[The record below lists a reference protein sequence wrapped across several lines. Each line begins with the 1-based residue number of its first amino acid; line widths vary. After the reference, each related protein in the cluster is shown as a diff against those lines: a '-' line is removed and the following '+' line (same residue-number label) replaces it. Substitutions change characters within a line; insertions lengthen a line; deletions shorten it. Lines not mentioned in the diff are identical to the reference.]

1 MSLQKGEEMAQ
12 ILEDVTQLSQDIGPR
27 PAGTEEEQQAAL
39 YIADQFNSGAGM
51 KADVEDFK
59 CVPDYELVHM
69 VLFGVALL
77 AALVAFLLDV
87 AAVPAIIVG
96 LVATVL
102 FVLELIDR
110 PVVSRFFERGIS
122 QNVIARYVPPA
133 AEGAS
138 SARRRKVILVAH
150 YDSGRTMPEMVG
162 PVVKFLPLFLKLS
175 YAAMVLTPILLLIKH
190 FAFAHSAGV
199 LALVFNVLI
208 IIGMVLILLS
218 LGRAVLHRTQP
229 YNDAANCNAAGVSVL
244 MEVARRVAA
253 GRVSEEE
260 IAAREAVI
268 HGEEAALEAGLVP
281 EGARL
286 TYEAAQK
293 KGPEAAPQSEEA
305 RLASAKAAIAAL
317 TGKPVEGAAEVSSI
331 SENLVQVEPD
341 LPVATDELRHEQ
353 NMEIMNA
360 FTGGTA
366 AASDHAESAEPSDES
381 VDAESV
387 QAEEESAG
395 AEDAAGGTKS
405 ESGIA
410 GAGAKAAVA
419 GAAAAAGAAVA
430 GAAVAATAAAKEDIP
445 EDANVPDWYRKARQ
459 HAKREPENKTNN
471 ANAYRSRFAA
481 TLDATE
487 EKLHEQDI
495 EREEEARKETEAE
508 RQRQMIAE
516 AAKAKDEAAR
526 RAEQERAAEEEA
538 ARQVEQLRAA
548 QEQKARE
555 EEARAEEARR
565 AEQKRI
571 EREQAE
577 RARAAQEEAARRAE
591 EARRVEAARQEE
603 ARRAAE
609 QRAAEER
616 VKQAQETAREDVSH
630 ETPLPGA
637 TVAMQPVMIDREELA
652 REAKAARQNVS
663 RETVEPVCTE
673 EQRAPESIETSEEP
687 VAADVPEA
695 TSAMAPID
703 VSDLVA
709 EMKGMKQDEPKAP
722 AFITGEEESIFLPED
737 EAEEQA
743 EVAQR
748 AKVSYREPKP
758 EPTPEETAAQRL
770 VDPNAPFIP
779 VIAEEDSAA
788 AAKRAIKHEPLIAET
803 TQKITLPE
811 LSEESEELPPIVEST
826 KQRAPLADVTENKA
840 KKAARSLLSTVLPE
854 IGAKA
859 KEATGAI
866 NLAAKKHLTDLP
878 SLSGELRGMSA
889 EQAIEEEPAVT
900 TEETPVEQ
908 APASQTG
915 SLSTAGATGS
925 FTAVGNDLVADADL
939 DDMYVQDADDSE
951 YAENFTETGAFAGP
965 GYVEMPKSRM
975 QKLFG
980 KFGFGRKK
988 KHEDELSAH
997 EWLDVSDDFEARS
1010 VGQQRGGWESFQ
1022 EGVDDEYYDEF
1033 SASGNVA
1040 SDSRYM
1046 AGDDAYP
1053 ADDTPL
1059 PANSPLRRG
1068 ATFQDASLDGA
1079 FEEDVDD
1086 AFADGTKR
1094 WNGGA
1099 VSSDRASG
1107 EETLEKQPAE
1117 AEDSAE
1123 QEELLG
1129 EELKQIYQF
1138 RNPDIDAEVWFVAL
1152 GAELSGNKGM
1162 KQFLADHA
1170 SELKRAVV
1178 INLEGLGAGNL
1189 TYLQKEGVLKKRNAS
1204 SRTKRSLRKASQ
1216 ATGVSCAT
1224 SEIHWKES
1232 AASVAMSHRLQGM
1245 TLVGMEHGKP
1255 AYYGDALDTADEVS
1269 EETLQ
1274 QNADFV
1280 LAMLK
1285 NI

>member
-1 MSLQKGEEMAQ
+1 MAQ

-39 YIADQFNSGAGM
+39 YIADQFNKGAGM
-51 KADVEDFK
+51 EADVEDFK
-59 CVPDYELVHM
+59 CVPDYEMVRI

-77 AALVAFLLDV
+77 AALVAFLFDV
-87 AAVPAIIVG
+87 AAIPAVIIG
-96 LVATVL
+96 LVAAVL
-102 FVLELIDR
+102 FALEFIDR
-110 PVVSRFFERGIS
+110 PVMSRFFERGIS
-122 QNVIARYVPPA
+122 QNVIARYVPPE

-162 PVVKFLPLFLKLS
+162 PVVKLLPLFQKLS
-175 YAAMVLTPILLLIKH
+175 TAAVVLVPILLLIKH

-199 LALVFNVLI
+199 LALLFNVLI
-208 IIGMVLILLS
+208 IVGMVLIVLA
-218 LGRAVLHRTQP
+218 LGRTVLHRTQP

-268 HGEEAALEAGLVP
+268 HGEEAAREAGLVP

-286 TYEAAQK
+286 TYEASQK
-293 KGPEAAPQSEEA
+293 KGPDTAPQSEEA

-331 SENLVQVEPD
+331 SENLVQVEPEF
-341 LPVATDELRHEQ
+341 PEATDELRHEQ

-366 AASDHAESAEPSDES
+366 SSSSGEKSDEMP
-381 VDAESV
+381 DENK
-387 QAEEESAG
+387 EEKEAH
-395 AEDAAGGTKS
+395 DAAGVVDAT
-405 ESGIA
+405 
-410 GAGAKAAVA
+410 KAAA
-419 GAAAAAGAAVA
+419 DPQAMPERADAQNNTAVTTP
-430 GAAVAATAAAKEDIP
+430 AATARAATAEGAPSAARPQASD
-445 EDANVPDWYRKARQ
+445 DANVPDWYRKARQ
-459 HAKREPENKTNN
+459 HAKREPESEKNN
-471 ANAYRSRFAA
+471 TPYRSRFAA
-481 TLDATE
+481 ALDATE
-487 EKLHEQDI
+487 ERLHEQDL
-495 EREEEARKETEAE
+495 EREEEARKEAEAE

-516 AAKAKDEAAR
+516 AAQAKAESAR
-526 RAEQERAAEEEA
+526 RAEQERVAEEEA

-565 AEQKRI
+565 AEQERRAQERA
-571 EREQAE
+571 ERE
-577 RARAAQEEAARRAE
+577 RAQMEAARRAE
-591 EARRVEAARQEE
+591 EERRAREEAKRAERDRQEE

-609 QRAAEER
+609 QRAAEEHSERAQASER
-616 VKQAQETAREDVSH
+616 VS
-630 ETPLPGA
+630 
-637 TVAMQPVMIDREELA
+637 
-652 REAKAARQNVS
+652 VS
-663 RETVEPVCTE
+663 RETPEFGRVKE
-673 EQRAPESIETSEEP
+673 EQTTEATEVREQP
-687 VAADVPEA
+687 VAADAPGA
-695 TSAMAPID
+695 TTAMAPID
-703 VSDLVA
+703 VSDLLA
-709 EMKGMKQDEPKAP
+709 EMKGMQQDEPKVP
-722 AFITGEEESIFLPED
+722 TFIAGEEESVFLPED

-743 EVAQR
+743 EEAKR
-748 AKVSYREPKP
+748 AEVSYREAKP
-758 EPTPEETAAQRL
+758 APASEPTPEETAAQRL

-788 AAKRAIKHEPLIAET
+788 AAKRAINHEPLMPEATQRIA
-803 TQKITLPE
+803 LPE
-811 LSEESEELPPIVEST
+811 LPEKDETLPPIVEST

-840 KKAARSLLSTVLPE
+840 KRAARSLLSTVLPE

-866 NLAAKKHLTDLP
+866 NLAAKKHLADLP
-878 SLSGELRGMSA
+878 SLSGELRGTTA
-889 EQAIEEEPAVT
+889 DQELEEKSTIP
-900 TEETPVEQ
+900 TEETAAARTPV
-908 APASQTG
+908 SQTG

-925 FTAVGNDLVADADL
+925 FTAVSNDLVVDADM
-939 DDMYVQDADDSE
+939 DDLYVQDADDSE

-965 GYVEMPKSRM
+965 GYVDMPKSRM

-980 KFGFGRKK
+980 KFGLGRKK
-988 KHEDELSAH
+988 KHEEELSAH
-997 EWLDVSDDFEARS
+997 EWLDVSDDFDARS
-1010 VGQQRGGWESFQ
+1010 VGKQRGGWESFQ
-1022 EGVDDEYYDEF
+1022 EGADGAYYDEF
-1033 SASGNVA
+1033 SASNNAA
-1040 SDSRYM
+1040 SGDSRYVP
-1046 AGDDAYP
+1046 ADDAYP
-1053 ADDTPL
+1053 ADSAPL
-1059 PANSPLRRG
+1059 PASSPLRRG
-1068 ATFQDASLDGA
+1068 ATFQDASLEDVYA
-1079 FEEDVDD
+1079 EDVDD
-1086 AFADGTKR
+1086 EYADDTKR

-1099 VSSDRASG
+1099 VSSDRANG
-1107 EETLEKQPAE
+1107 EDAPVEQSADAHE
-1117 AEDSAE
+1117 AVSSDEAVS
-1123 QEELLG
+1123 

-1138 RNPDIDAEVWFVAL
+1138 RNPDIDTEVWFVAL

-1178 INLEGLGAGNL
+1178 INLEGLGAGDL
-1189 TYLQKEGVLKKRNAS
+1189 TFLQKEGVLKKYNAS

-1255 AYYGDALDTADEVS
+1255 AHYGDALDTVDEVS
-1269 EETLQ
+1269 EERLQ
-1274 QNADFV
+1274 QSADFV

>member
-1 MSLQKGEEMAQ
+1 MAQ

-39 YIADQFNSGAGM
+39 YIADRFNKGAGM
-51 KADVEDFK
+51 EADVEDFK
-59 CVPDYELVHM
+59 CVPDYEMVRI

-77 AALVAFLLDV
+77 AALVAFLFDV
-87 AAVPAIIVG
+87 AAIPAVIIG
-96 LVATVL
+96 LVAAVL
-102 FVLELIDR
+102 FALELIDR

-122 QNVIARYVPPA
+122 QNVIARYVPPE

-150 YDSGRTMPEMVG
+150 YDSGRAMPEMVG
-162 PVVKFLPLFLKLS
+162 PVVKLLLLFQKLS
-175 YAAMVLTPILLLIKH
+175 TAAVVLVPILLLIKH

-199 LALVFNVLI
+199 LALLFNVLI
-208 IIGMVLILLS
+208 IVGMVLIVLA
-218 LGRAVLHRTQP
+218 LGRTVLHRTQP

-244 MEVARRVAA
+244 MEIARRVAA

-268 HGEEAALEAGLVP
+268 HGEEAAREAGLVP

-286 TYEAAQK
+286 TYEASQK
-293 KGPEAAPQSEEA
+293 KGPDAAPQSEEA

-331 SENLVQVEPD
+331 SENLVQVEPE
-341 LPVATDELRHEQ
+341 LPEATDELRHEQ

-366 AASDHAESAEPSDES
+366 SSSSGEQSGEMPDENK
-381 VDAESV
+381 
-387 QAEEESAG
+387 EEKEAH
-395 AEDAAGGTKS
+395 DAAGVVDAT
-405 ESGIA
+405 
-410 GAGAKAAVA
+410 KAAA
-419 GAAAAAGAAVA
+419 EPQAMPERADAQNNTAVTTP
-430 GAAVAATAAAKEDIP
+430 AATARAATTEGAPSAARPQASD
-445 EDANVPDWYRKARQ
+445 DANVPDWYRKARQ
-459 HAKREPENKTNN
+459 HAKREPESEKSNTP
-471 ANAYRSRFAA
+471 YRSRFAA
-481 TLDATE
+481 ALDATE
-487 EKLHEQDI
+487 ERLHEQDL
-495 EREEEARKETEAE
+495 EREEEARKEADAE

-516 AAKAKDEAAR
+516 AAQAKAESAR
-526 RAEQERAAEEEA
+526 RAEQERVAEEEA

-565 AEQKRI
+565 AEQERRAQERA
-571 EREQAE
+571 ERE
-577 RARAAQEEAARRAE
+577 RAQMEAARRAE
-591 EARRVEAARQEE
+591 EERRAREEAERAERDRQEE

-609 QRAAEER
+609 QRAAEEHSEREQASER
-616 VKQAQETAREDVSH
+616 VSVSR

-637 TVAMQPVMIDREELA
+637 TVAMQPVVIDRNELA
-652 REAKAARQNVS
+652 REAKTAHKDVS
-663 RETVEPVCTE
+663 RETPEFGRVKE
-673 EQRAPESIETSEEP
+673 EQTTEATEVREQP
-687 VAADVPEA
+687 VAADAPGA
-695 TSAMAPID
+695 TTAMAPID
-703 VSDLVA
+703 VSDLLA
-709 EMKGMKQDEPKAP
+709 EMKGMQQDEPKVP
-722 AFITGEEESIFLPED
+722 TFIAGEEESVFLPED

-743 EVAQR
+743 EEAKR
-748 AKVSYREPKP
+748 AEVSYREAKP
-758 EPTPEETAAQRL
+758 APASEPTPEETAAQRL

-788 AAKRAIKHEPLIAET
+788 AAKRAINHEPLMPEATQRIA
-803 TQKITLPE
+803 LPE
-811 LSEESEELPPIVEST
+811 LPEKDETLPPIVEST

-866 NLAAKKHLTDLP
+866 NLAAKKHLADLP
-878 SLSGELRGMSA
+878 SLSGELRGTTA
-889 EQAIEEEPAVT
+889 DQELEEKSTIP
-900 TEETPVEQ
+900 TEETAAARTPV
-908 APASQTG
+908 SQTG

-925 FTAVGNDLVADADL
+925 FTAVSNDLVVDADM
-939 DDMYVQDADDSE
+939 DDLYVQDADDSE

-965 GYVEMPKSRM
+965 GYVDMPKSRM

-980 KFGFGRKK
+980 KFGLGRKK
-988 KHEDELSAH
+988 KHEEELSAH
-997 EWLDVSDDFEARS
+997 EWLDVSDDFDARS
-1010 VGQQRGGWESFQ
+1010 VGKQRGGWESFQ
-1022 EGVDDEYYDEF
+1022 EGADGAYYDEF
-1033 SASGNVA
+1033 SASNNAA
-1040 SDSRYM
+1040 SGDSRYVP
-1046 AGDDAYP
+1046 ADDAYP
-1053 ADDTPL
+1053 ADSAPL
-1059 PANSPLRRG
+1059 PASSPLRRG
-1068 ATFQDASLDGA
+1068 ATFQDASLEDA
-1079 FEEDVDD
+1079 YAEDVDD
-1086 AFADGTKR
+1086 EYADDTKR

-1099 VSSDRASG
+1099 VSSDRANG
-1107 EETLEKQPAE
+1107 EDAPVEQSANAHE
-1117 AEDSAE
+1117 AVSSDEAVS
-1123 QEELLG
+1123 

-1138 RNPDIDAEVWFVAL
+1138 RNPDIDTEVWFVAL

-1178 INLEGLGAGNL
+1178 INLEGLGAGDL
-1189 TYLQKEGVLKKRNAS
+1189 TFLQKEGVLKKYNAS

-1255 AYYGDALDTADEVS
+1255 AHYGDALDTVDEVS
-1269 EETLQ
+1269 EERLQ
-1274 QNADFV
+1274 QSADFV

>member
-1 MSLQKGEEMAQ
+1 MAQ

-39 YIADQFNSGAGM
+39 YIADQFNKGAGM
-51 KADVEDFK
+51 EADVEDFK
-59 CVPDYELVHM
+59 CVPDYEMVHI

-77 AALVAFLLDV
+77 AALVAFLFDV
-87 AAVPAIIVG
+87 AAIPAVIIG
-96 LVATVL
+96 LVAAVL

-122 QNVIARYVPPA
+122 QNVIARYVPPE

-162 PVVKFLPLFLKLS
+162 PVVKLLPLFQKLS
-175 YAAMVLTPILLLIKH
+175 TAAVVLVPILLLIKH

-199 LALVFNVLI
+199 LALLFNVLI
-208 IIGMVLILLS
+208 IVGMVLIVLA
-218 LGRAVLHRTQP
+218 LGRTVLHRTQP

-268 HGEEAALEAGLVP
+268 HGEEAAREAGLVP

-286 TYEAAQK
+286 TYEASQK
-293 KGPEAAPQSEEA
+293 KGPDAAPQSEEA

-331 SENLVQVEPD
+331 SENLVQVEPE
-341 LPVATDELRHEQ
+341 LPEATDELRHEQ

-366 AASDHAESAEPSDES
+366 SSSSGEQSGEMPDENK
-381 VDAESV
+381 
-387 QAEEESAG
+387 EEKEAH
-395 AEDAAGGTKS
+395 DAAGVVDATKAAA
-405 ESGIA
+405 EPQAMPERA
-410 GAGAKAAVA
+410 GAQNNTV
-419 GAAAAAGAAVA
+419 VTTP
-430 GAAVAATAAAKEDIP
+430 AATARAATAEGAPSVARPRASD
-445 EDANVPDWYRKARQ
+445 DANVPDWYRKARQ
-459 HAKREPENKTNN
+459 HAKREPESEKNN
-471 ANAYRSRFAA
+471 TPYRSRFAA
-481 TLDATE
+481 ALDATE
-487 EKLHEQDI
+487 ERLHEQDL
-495 EREEEARKETEAE
+495 EREEEARKEAEAE

-516 AAKAKDEAAR
+516 AAQAKAESAR
-526 RAEQERAAEEEA
+526 RAEQERVA
-538 ARQVEQLRAA
+538 
-548 QEQKARE
+548 E

-565 AEQKRI
+565 AEQERRAQERA
-571 EREQAE
+571 ERERAQMEAARHAEEERRAREEAE
-577 RARAAQEEAARRAE
+577 RAERD
-591 EARRVEAARQEE
+591 RQEE
-603 ARRAAE
+603 VRRAAE
-609 QRAAEER
+609 QRAAEEHSERAQASER
-616 VKQAQETAREDVSH
+616 VSVSR

-637 TVAMQPVMIDREELA
+637 TAAMQPVVIDRNELA
-652 REAKAARQNVS
+652 REAKTAREDVS
-663 RETVEPVCTE
+663 RETPELGRVKE
-673 EQRAPESIETSEEP
+673 EQTTEATEVHKQP
-687 VAADVPEA
+687 VAADAPGA
-695 TSAMAPID
+695 TTAMAPID
-703 VSDLVA
+703 VSDLLA
-709 EMKGMKQDEPKAP
+709 EMKGMQQDEPKVP
-722 AFITGEEESIFLPED
+722 TFIAGEEESVFLPED

-743 EVAQR
+743 EEAKR
-748 AKVSYREPKP
+748 AEVSYREAKP
-758 EPTPEETAAQRL
+758 EPASEPTPEETAAQRL

-788 AAKRAIKHEPLIAET
+788 VAKRAINHEPLMPEATQRIA
-803 TQKITLPE
+803 LPE
-811 LSEESEELPPIVEST
+811 LPEKDETLPPIVEST

-840 KKAARSLLSTVLPE
+840 KKAARSLMSTVLPE

-866 NLAAKKHLTDLP
+866 NLAAKKHLADLP
-878 SLSGELRGMSA
+878 SLSGELRGTTADQEPEEKSA
-889 EQAIEEEPAVT
+889 IP
-900 TEETPVEQ
+900 TEETAAARTPV
-908 APASQTG
+908 SQTG
-915 SLSTAGATGS
+915 SFSTAGATGS
-925 FTAVGNDLVADADL
+925 FTAVSNDLVVDADMDNL
-939 DDMYVQDADDSE
+939 YVQDADDSE

-965 GYVEMPKSRM
+965 GYVDMPKSRM

-980 KFGFGRKK
+980 KFGFGHKK
-988 KHEDELSAH
+988 KHEEELSAH
-997 EWLDVSDDFEARS
+997 EWLDVSDDFDARS
-1010 VGQQRGGWESFQ
+1010 VGKQRGGWESFQ
-1022 EGVDDEYYDEF
+1022 EGADGTYYDEF
-1033 SASGNVA
+1033 SASNNAA
-1040 SDSRYM
+1040 SGDSRYVP
-1046 AGDDAYP
+1046 ADDAYP
-1053 ADDTPL
+1053 ADSAPL
-1059 PANSPLRRG
+1059 PASSPLRRG
-1068 ATFQDASLDGA
+1068 AAFQDASLEDA
-1079 FEEDVDD
+1079 YAEDVDD
-1086 AFADGTKR
+1086 EYADDTKR

-1099 VSSDRASG
+1099 VSSDRANG
-1107 EETLEKQPAE
+1107 EDAPVEQSAVAHE
-1117 AEDSAE
+1117 AVSSDEAVS
-1123 QEELLG
+1123 

-1138 RNPDIDAEVWFVAL
+1138 RNPDIDTEVWFVAL
-1152 GAELSGNKGM
+1152 GAELSGNRGM

-1178 INLEGLGAGNL
+1178 INLEGLGAGDL
-1189 TYLQKEGVLKKRNAS
+1189 TFLQKEGVLKKYNAS

-1255 AYYGDALDTADEVS
+1255 AHYGDALDTVDEVS
-1269 EETLQ
+1269 EERLQ
-1274 QNADFV
+1274 QSADFV

>member
-1 MSLQKGEEMAQ
+1 MAQ

-39 YIADQFNSGAGM
+39 YIADQFNKGAGM
-51 KADVEDFK
+51 EADVEDFK
-59 CVPDYELVHM
+59 CVPDYEMVRI

-77 AALVAFLLDV
+77 AALVAFLFDV
-87 AAVPAIIVG
+87 AAIPAVIIG
-96 LVATVL
+96 LVAAVL

-122 QNVIARYVPPA
+122 QNVIARYVPPE

-162 PVVKFLPLFLKLS
+162 PVVKLLPLFQKLS
-175 YAAMVLTPILLLIKH
+175 TAAVVLVPILLLIKH

-199 LALVFNVLI
+199 LALLFNVLVI
-208 IIGMVLILLS
+208 VGMVLIVLA
-218 LGRAVLHRTQP
+218 LGRTVLHRTQP

-268 HGEEAALEAGLVP
+268 HGEEAAREAGLVP

-286 TYEAAQK
+286 TYEASQK
-293 KGPEAAPQSEEA
+293 KGPDTAPQSEEA

-317 TGKPVEGAAEVSSI
+317 TGKPIEGAAEVSSI
-331 SENLVQVEPD
+331 SENLVQVEPE
-341 LPVATDELRHEQ
+341 LPEATDELRHEQ

-366 AASDHAESAEPSDES
+366 SSSSGEKSDEMP
-381 VDAESV
+381 DENK
-387 QAEEESAG
+387 EEKEAH
-395 AEDAAGGTKS
+395 DAAGVVDAT
-405 ESGIA
+405 
-410 GAGAKAAVA
+410 KAAA
-419 GAAAAAGAAVA
+419 ESRAMPERADAQNNTAVTTP
-430 GAAVAATAAAKEDIP
+430 AATARAATAEGAPSAARPQASD
-445 EDANVPDWYRKARQ
+445 DANVPDWYRKARQ
-459 HAKREPENKTNN
+459 HAKREPESEKNN
-471 ANAYRSRFAA
+471 TPYRSRFAA
-481 TLDATE
+481 ALDATE
-487 EKLHEQDI
+487 ERLHEQDL
-495 EREEEARKETEAE
+495 EREEEARKEAEAE

-516 AAKAKDEAAR
+516 AAQVKAESAR
-526 RAEQERAAEEEA
+526 RAEQER
-538 ARQVEQLRAA
+538 RA
-548 QEQKARE
+548 QE
-555 EEARAEEARR
+555 RAER
-565 AEQKRI
+565 
-571 EREQAE
+571 E
-577 RARAAQEEAARRAE
+577 RAQMEAARRAE
-591 EARRVEAARQEE
+591 EERRAREEAERAERDRQEE

-609 QRAAEER
+609 QRGAEEHSERAQASER
-616 VKQAQETAREDVSH
+616 VSVSR

-637 TVAMQPVMIDREELA
+637 TVAMQPVVIDRNELA
-652 REAKAARQNVS
+652 REAKTAHKDVS
-663 RETVEPVCTE
+663 RETPEFGRVKE
-673 EQRAPESIETSEEP
+673 EQTTEATEVREQP
-687 VAADVPEA
+687 VAADAPGA
-695 TSAMAPID
+695 TTAMAPID
-703 VSDLVA
+703 VSDLLA
-709 EMKGMKQDEPKAP
+709 EMKGMQQDEPKVP
-722 AFITGEEESIFLPED
+722 TFIAGEEESVFLPED

-743 EVAQR
+743 EEAKR
-748 AKVSYREPKP
+748 AEVSYREAKP
-758 EPTPEETAAQRL
+758 APASEPTPEETAAQRL

-788 AAKRAIKHEPLIAET
+788 AAKRAINHEPLMPEATQRIA
-803 TQKITLPE
+803 LPE
-811 LSEESEELPPIVEST
+811 LPEKDETLPPIVEST

-866 NLAAKKHLTDLP
+866 NLAAKKHLADLP
-878 SLSGELRGMSA
+878 SLSGELRGTTA
-889 EQAIEEEPAVT
+889 DQELEEKSTIP
-900 TEETPVEQ
+900 TEETAAARTPV
-908 APASQTG
+908 SQTG

-925 FTAVGNDLVADADL
+925 FTAVSNDLVVDADM
-939 DDMYVQDADDSE
+939 DDLYVQDADDSE

-965 GYVEMPKSRM
+965 GYVDMPKSRM

-980 KFGFGRKK
+980 KFGLGRKK
-988 KHEDELSAH
+988 KHEEELSAH
-997 EWLDVSDDFEARS
+997 EWLDVSDDFDARS
-1010 VGQQRGGWESFQ
+1010 VGKQRGGWESFQ
-1022 EGVDDEYYDEF
+1022 EGADGAYYDEF
-1033 SASGNVA
+1033 SASNNAA
-1040 SDSRYM
+1040 SGDSRYVP
-1046 AGDDAYP
+1046 ADDAYP
-1053 ADDTPL
+1053 ADSAPL
-1059 PANSPLRRG
+1059 PASSPLRRG
-1068 ATFQDASLDGA
+1068 ATFQDAS
-1079 FEEDVDD
+1079 FENAYAEDVDD
-1086 AFADGTKR
+1086 EYADDTKR

-1099 VSSDRASG
+1099 VSSDRANG
-1107 EETLEKQPAE
+1107 EDAPVEQSADAHE
-1117 AEDSAE
+1117 AVSSDEAVS
-1123 QEELLG
+1123 

-1138 RNPDIDAEVWFVAL
+1138 RNPDIDTEVWFVAL

-1178 INLEGLGAGNL
+1178 INLEGLGAGDL
-1189 TYLQKEGVLKKRNAS
+1189 TFLQKEGVLKKYDAS

-1255 AYYGDALDTADEVS
+1255 AHYGDALDTVDEVS
-1269 EETLQ
+1269 EERLQ
-1274 QNADFV
+1274 QSADFV